1 MTSNST
7 HIAKLSSIGQLLLNA
22 VFVAMVFSESVSRS
36 VLFLSFSAI
45 MVSGSSGTSDVR
57 GLGVI

>member
-22 VFVAMVFSESVSRS
+22 VFVAMVLAQNQFSQ
-36 VLFLSFSAI
+36 SFSKCVVLVI
-45 MVSGSSGTSDVR
+45 LNDHGFRILGDV
-57 GLGVI
+57 